1 MQNEIIINSLS
12 EYIDFISK
20 NTSNDYYFRGES
32 GQFYDRIS
40 SGLRNSDKFDFNK
53 KNKHRIPFLN
63 YIKEFYMEISNRL
76 SNIDRDNFISFAQH
90 HGIPTNLLDVSRDP
104 LVALY
109 FACQETNDSN
119 EGYVYLFRKDNVLD
133 ITQYLPKYGMY
144 NTSEFI
150 LELCNLEKR
159 NLINTIC
166 LFQNFFKNREV
177 LFKELFLILIDER
190 QHIKINFN
198 SNIFEEKV
206 LQTFNRCCKNDKI
219 DIYSLKEQDC
229 FCDILKIIN
238 ELKDRLDIKYN
249 IDEIINGNIS
259 YFVTIYTLLM
269 IEYFKHI
276 IEVGEPVFWINFL
289 PIFKY
294 ETVSC
299 FERIKHQKGL
309 FFYQCYLEYIEPVYE
324 LRGCPIQRIESNQ
337 AIKINNK
344 ENILKSLDKIGINRK
359 TIFDDFDNIA
369 KYIVERND

>member
-133 ITQYLPKYGMY
+133 ITQYLPKYSMY
-144 NTSEFI
+144 NNSEFI

-166 LFQNFFKNREV
+166 LFQNFFKNREA

-190 QHIKINFN
+190 QHIK
-198 SNIFEEKV
+198 
-206 LQTFNRCCKNDKI
+206 
-219 DIYSLKEQDC
+219 
-229 FCDILKIIN
+229 LKII
-238 ELKDRLDIKYN
+238 L
-249 IDEIINGNIS
+249 
-259 YFVTIYTLLM
+259 
-269 IEYFKHI
+269 
-276 IEVGEPVFWINFL
+276 
-289 PIFKY
+289 
-294 ETVSC
+294 
-299 FERIKHQKGL
+299 
-309 FFYQCYLEYIEPVYE
+309 
-324 LRGCPIQRIESNQ
+324 
-337 AIKINNK
+337 
-344 ENILKSLDKIGINRK
+344 
-359 TIFDDFDNIA
+359 
-369 KYIVERND
+369 